1 MANQSVEARKSW
13 VEELPPLIGR
23 MTPDAITASALMLIV
38 LCGAALA
45 LGNSVE
51 KVLDAWYVGLWR
63 LLPFTMQM
71 TLVIVLSSVVGQTSQ
86 FRGAIQWL
94 ARLPRTENQVTI
106 GAALVAAVLAYS
118 NWGLGMVLSPI
129 AGIHFARESERKG
142 LKVDFLFLLA
152 VIWGANSVWQFG
164 LSASAPL
171 LVATPGH
178 FLEATTGLMP
188 LSTTIWSSAAI
199 LHEVLF
205 LTATIAVGCWLRPK
219 QPRLISE
226 FPDANAFA
234 EAAAPPMAAGGERQ
248 AGFAERLERN
258 RAVSLFFAAALG
270 AWLYVHFL
278 VKRSSLD
285 INSLNAS
292 FLFLAF
298 LLHGSI
304 FHFTKALE
312 KAVMSAWPVVVIY
325 HLYAG
330 VAGLIQ
336 FTTVGER
343 FAGLLASISSPYT
356 FPFLTALAA
365 TVVALFVPSSG
376 GQWAIQGFVTAKVA
390 ASIGVSVQRGLLA
403 LSIGDHMGNL
413 LTPFWYVVIAGV
425 ARVSFRDV
433 IGYGMIFAALWF
445 GIGVLVFTFMP
456 C

>member
-1 MANQSVEARKSW
+1 MTNQSGEARNGW
-13 VEELPPLIGR
+13 LEELPRLIGR
-23 MTPDAITASALMLIV
+23 LTPDAITASALMLLV
-38 LCGAALA
+38 LAGAALA
-45 LGNSVE
+45 LGNPVE
-51 KVLDAWYVGLWR
+51 KVLEAWYRGLWM

-71 TLVIVLSSVVGQTSQ
+71 TLVIVLSSVVGQTTQ
-86 FRGAIQWL
+86 FRAAIQWL
-94 ARLPRTENQVTI
+94 ARLPRTENQVMI
-106 GAALVAAVLAYS
+106 GSAMVGAVLAYA

-152 VIWGANSVWQFG
+152 VIWGANSAWQFG

-178 FLEATTGLMP
+178 FLEATTGVMP
-188 LSTTIWSSAAI
+188 LSTTIWSFAAI

-205 LTATIAVGCWLRPK
+205 LAATMAVGCWLRPRK
-219 QPRLISE
+219 NARLISD

-234 EAAAPPMAAGGERQ
+234 EALAPAPLAGGSP
-248 AGFAERLERN
+248 GFAERLERN
-258 RAVSLFFAAALG
+258 RAVSLFFAAALA
-270 AWLYVHFL
+270 AWLYFHFL

-356 FPFLTALAA
+356 FPLLTALSA

-390 ASIGVSVQRGLLA
+390 ASVGVSVQRGLLA
-403 LSIGDHMGNL
+403 MSVGDHMGNL
-413 LTPFWYVVIAGV
+413 LTPFWYVVVAGV
-425 ARVSFRDV
+425 ARVNFREM

-445 GIGVLVFTFMP
+445 VIGVAVFTFAD